1 MHRLRGNKAQSIL
14 EFALFSACLI
24 AAFVVM
30 ATYVKRGV
38 AGRLRS
44 VSDGMGEQ
52 YDPGNTQSDITT
64 SQESETSS
72 VTYPVVDDNPE
83 DTDPDARQAYFTVRE
98 DRIDKDITTRQG
110 HEEVGELK
118 DGLFK

>member
-1 MHRLRGNKAQSIL
+1 MRMRAGNKAQSIL

-52 YDPGNTQSDITT
+52 YDPGNTRSDITT

-72 VTYPVVDDNPE
+72 ITYPAPDDNPK
-83 DTDPDARQAYFTVRE
+83 DIDPEAQQAYFTVRE
-98 DRIDKDITTRQG
+98 DRVDKDITTRQG
-110 HEEVGELK
+110 YEEIGELK

>member
-1 MHRLRGNKAQSIL
+1 MLQRANKAQAIL
-14 EFALFSACLI
+14 EFAVFAACVI

-30 ATYVKRGV
+30 ATYVKRGI
-38 AGRLRS
+38 AGRLQA
-44 VSDGMGEQ
+44 VSDGIGGQ

-64 SQESETSS
+64 TQESDTSS
-72 VTYPVVDDNPE
+72 VTYPKGDPDNPGK
-83 DTDPDARQAYFTVRE
+83 AYFTVRE

-110 HEEVGELK
+110 YEEVGELK

>member
-1 MHRLRGNKAQSIL
+1 MYRRSGNKAQTIL
-14 EFALFSACLI
+14 EFAVFSACII

-30 ATYVKRGV
+30 ASYIKRGI
-38 AGRLRS
+38 AGRLRA

-52 YDPGNTQSDITT
+52 YDPGNTQSNIIT

-72 VTYPVVDDNPE
+72 IIYRIPDDDPAKI
-83 DTDPDARQAYFTVRE
+83 DPDVQMAYFTVRE
-98 DRIDKDITTRQG
+98 DRIDKDTTTRQG
-110 HEEVGELK
+110 YEEVGELK

>member
-1 MHRLRGNKAQSIL
+1 MHRRTGNKAQAIL

-30 ATYVKRGV
+30 ATYVKRGI
-38 AGRLRS
+38 AGRMRS

-64 SQESETSS
+64 SQDSETSS
-72 VTYPVVDDNPE
+72 ITYPVPDDNPE
-83 DTDPDARQAYFTVRE
+83 EVEPGAQQAYFTVRE
-98 DRIDKDITTRQG
+98 DRIDKDITTRLG
-110 HEEVGELK
+110 YEEVGELK

>member
-1 MHRLRGNKAQSIL
+1 MHRRTGNKAQTIL
-14 EFALFSACLI
+14 EFAVFTACLI

-30 ATYVKRGV
+30 ASYVKRGI
-38 AGRLRS
+38 AGRLRA

-52 YDPGNTQSDITT
+52 YDPGNTQSNITT

-72 VTYPVVDDNPE
+72 ITYRIPDDDPAK
-83 DTDPDARQAYFTVRE
+83 TDPDVQMAYFTVRE
-98 DRIDKDITTRQG
+98 DRIDKDVTTRQG
-110 HEEVGELK
+110 YEEVGELK

>member
-30 ATYVKRGV
+30 ATYVKRGI

-72 VTYPVVDDNPE
+72 ITYPAPDDNPQ
-83 DTDPDARQAYFTVRE
+83 DTEPGAQQAYFTVRE
-98 DRIDKDITTRQG
+98 DRIDKDITTRRG
-110 HEEVGELK
+110 YEEVGDLK